1 LNPCELDPVVF
12 SCSSK
17 ARRRN
22 LRSLSDSPNS
32 LIGWPFDRKRRIHS
46 SLEMLKVSLVAIGS
60 GTSAV
65 IEGASK
71 RCNEDLRALS
81 ACSSAYSSRIYSY
94 DQTHILA
101 HLCSPLFIP

>member
-1 LNPCELDPVVF
+1 MSLLKSLNPCELDPVVF
-12 SCSSK
+12 SCNSK

-32 LIGWPFDRKRRIHS
+32 LMGRPFDRKRRIHS

-65 IEGASK
+65 IDGASR
-71 RCNEDLRALS
+71 RCSDALRAPS
-81 ACSSAYSSRIYSY
+81 A
-94 DQTHILA
+94 
-101 HLCSPLFIP
+101 

>member
-1 LNPCELDPVVF
+1 MSLLKSLNPCELDPVVF

-22 LRSLSDSPNS
+22 LRSLSDSPNN
-32 LIGWPFDRKRRIHS
+32 LMGWPFDRKRRMHS

-65 IEGASK
+65 IDGASK
-71 RCNEDLRALS
+71 RCKEDLRALS
-81 ACSSAYSSRIYSY
+81 A
-94 DQTHILA
+94 
-101 HLCSPLFIP
+101 